1 MRFHRLAL
9 TAVAALLSVG
19 TPLYGGNNG
28 LALAE
33 DAAADAAAES
43 TSASTPPEDAETF
56 EFEAEVHRMLDIVVN
71 SLYQNKDVFLRELIS
86 NASDALDK
94 VRFLALTKPEFMEG
108 KPELEVRIEY
118 DEDAKTLTV
127 RDSGIGMTHDDL
139 VKNLGTVA
147 RSGTTKF
154 IEAMGE
160 GSADMGMIGQFGV
173 GFYSTFLV
181 ADKVTVASK
190 HPESDAQYVWESVN
204 GSSEFFVAKDP
215 RGNTLGRGTEI
226 TLHLKE
232 DAEEYAAGDRVRNLA
247 KYYSE
252 FVMHPIH
259 LRTSK
264 MEEVEVE
271 DEEEE
276 GEAEEKKEGEEGEA
290 EEEKEGEEGEE
301 KKEEDDLEIDEEEE
315 AEEKPK
321 ETKEVLTHSWEEV
334 NTEQAI
340 WTRSKEEITDE
351 EYQGF
356 WKKSLSKSAMSDAKS
371 WIHFNAEGNINFKS
385 ILYLPDEVPPSLMQG
400 NFDMERKGG
409 LKLYV
414 RKVLISDEFE
424 LMPKYLSFIKGVVD
438 SDDLPLNVNRETLQ
452 ESKIIKV
459 ISKKLVRK
467 ALEMLRKLAD
477 KDKAPAK
484 KEDDEEKEVEVDE
497 EGNVIETPEEDE
509 EEDEIDR
516 PKPYLEWY
524 KKFAP
529 SLKMGVIED
538 EANRGKLAKLL
549 RFKSSKTEAEDEYI
563 SLPEYVE
570 RMKDWQDDV
579 YVFAGQ
585 NIDELEKS
593 HFMEQFLEKDV
604 EVLYLT
610 DPVDEYM
617 IQSMRD
623 FEGKKF
629 TAISKEGIKFKDEDE
644 DMVKRREKAYKKKFK
659 PLTKWLN
666 KLYGPSIM
674 RVSISKR
681 LGKAPAIVSSAEYGH
696 SANMERIMRAQAF
709 QHGQDEMMMRAMRV
723 LEINPRHPFIE
734 KLLEGCPPEEDEE
747 ASGFSVEES
756 VEDAAWLLY
765 DMALMNGGFPIQD
778 TKDYSQRMTKVLQTV
793 MGVEDLTLSE
803 EISPPEEEDEPPE
816 VDMDGNE
823 GINLEDF
830 DLDDASDEFEG
841 VDI

>member
-1 MRFHRLAL
+1 MRFSRLAL

-19 TPLYGGNNG
+19 TPLYGGVNNG

-33 DAAADAAAES
+33 ESEAPDAAASYSPPDGAE
-43 TSASTPPEDAETF
+43 PY

-94 VRFLALTKPEFMEG
+94 IRFLALTKPELMED
-108 KPELEVRIEY
+108 KAELEVRIEY
-118 DEDAKTLTV
+118 DEEAKTLTV

-154 IEAMGE
+154 LEAMGD

-173 GFYSTFLV
+173 GFYSSFLV

-190 HPESDAQYVWESVN
+190 HPESDTQYVWEAAN
-204 GSSEFFVAKDP
+204 GSGTFYVNEDP

-232 DAEEYAAGDRVRNLA
+232 DAEEYAAGSRIRDLA

-264 MEEVEVE
+264 MEEVEIE
-271 DEEEE
+271 DDEEETEAEADEAKDEEAKEE
-276 GEAEEKKEGEEGEA
+276 GEESEEKKEG
-290 EEEKEGEEGEE
+290 
-301 KKEEDDLEIDEEEE
+301 DDLEIDEEEDAE
-315 AEEKPK
+315 PEEKPK
-321 ETKEVLTHSWEEV
+321 KTKEVLTHSWEEV

-340 WTRSKEEITDE
+340 WTRSKDEITDD

-356 WKKSLSKSAMSDAKS
+356 WKSLGSSWTNATS

-385 ILYLPDEVPPSLMQG
+385 ILYLPEEVPQSLMQG

-414 RKVLISDEFE
+414 RKVLISDEFD
-424 LMPKYLSFIKGVVD
+424 LMPKYFSFIKGVVD

-452 ESKIIKV
+452 ESKIVKI
-459 ISKKLVRK
+459 IQKKLVRK
-467 ALEMLRKLAD
+467 VLEMLRKLAD
-477 KDKAPAK
+477 KDKAAEK
-484 KEDDEEKEVEVDE
+484 KDDEDDTKEVELDD
-497 EGNVIETPEEDE
+497 EGNVIEVEKDEDE
-509 EEDEIDR
+509 EEDDIDK

-563 SLPEYVE
+563 SLPDYVE
-570 RMKDWQDDV
+570 RMKDWQTDI

-585 NIDELEKS
+585 KVEDMEKS
-593 HFMEQFLEKDV
+593 HFMERFIEKDV

-617 IQSMRD
+617 TQAMRD
-623 FEGKKF
+623 YDGKKF

-644 DMVKRREKAYKKKFK
+644 DLVKRREKAYKTKFK

-666 KLYGPSIM
+666 KLYGPSVM

-709 QHGQDEMMMRAMRV
+709 QHGMKDDSMMRAMRV

-734 KLLEGCPPEEDEE
+734 KLLDGCPPEED
-747 ASGFSVEES
+747 GDDFDVEES
-756 VEDAAWLLY
+756 VKDSAWLLY
-765 DMALMNGGFPIQD
+765 DMALMNGGFPID
-778 TKDYSQRMTKVLQTV
+778 DPDKYSVRMTKVLSGI
-793 MGVEDLTLSE
+793 MGVDDLSLSD
-803 EISPPEEEDEPPE
+803 EIDPPEEEDEPPE
-816 VDMDGNE
+816 VDLDGDE

-830 DLDDASDEFEG
+830 DLDGDEFEG
-841 VDI
+841 MDI

>member
-1 MRFHRLAL
+1 
-9 TAVAALLSVG
+9 
-19 TPLYGGNNG
+19 
-28 LALAE
+28 
-33 DAAADAAAES
+33 
-43 TSASTPPEDAETF
+43 
-56 EFEAEVHRMLDIVVN
+56 MLDIVVN

-94 VRFLALTKPEFMEG
+94 VRFIALTKPEYMEG

-118 DEDAKTLTV
+118 DEEAKTLTV

-173 GFYSTFLV
+173 GFYSTFLI
-181 ADKVTVASK
+181 ADRVSVASK
-190 HPESDAQYVWESVN
+190 HPESDEQYIWESSN
-204 GSSEFFVAKDP
+204 GESSFFVGKDP

-252 FVMHPIH
+252 FVTHPIH

-264 MEEVEVE
+264 MTEVEIE
-271 DEEEE
+271 DEESEE
-276 GEAEEKKEGEEGEA
+276 SEAEEKKE
-290 EEEKEGEEGEE
+290 EGEEGEE
-301 KKEEDDLEIDEEEE
+301 KEEKDDLEIDEEEDAE
-315 AEEKPK
+315 EEKPK
-321 ETKEVLTHSWEEV
+321 KTKEVLTHSWEEV
-334 NTEQAI
+334 NSEQAI
-340 WTRSKEEITDE
+340 WTRSKDEITDE
-351 EYQGF
+351 EYNGF
-356 WKKSLSKSAMSDAKS
+356 WKNVNKNANSDAAS

-385 ILYLPDEVPPSLMQG
+385 LLYLPSDVPQSLMQG
-400 NFDMERKGG
+400 NFDTERKGG

-484 KEDDEEKEVEVDE
+484 KEEDEEKEVELDD
-497 EGNVIETPEEDE
+497 EGNIVETVEDE
-509 EEDEIDR
+509 DDEEDEIDR

-549 RFKSSKTEAEDEYI
+549 RFKSSKTEGEDEYI
-563 SLPEYVE
+563 SLPEYIE

-617 IQSMRD
+617 TQAMRD

-666 KLYGPSIM
+666 KLYGPNVM

-734 KLLEGCPPEEDEE
+734 KLLEGIPAGEDAAEDYQAEENTM
-747 ASGFSVEES
+747 
-756 VEDAAWLLY
+756 DAAWLLY
-765 DMALMNGGFPIQD
+765 DMALMNGGFPISD
-778 TKDYSQRMTKVLQTV
+778 AKEYSARMMKVLKMV
-793 MGVEDLTLSE
+793 MDVDELTLSE
-803 EISPPEEEDEPPE
+803 EISPAEEEDEPPE

-830 DLDDASDEFEG
+830 NLDDFSDEFEG
-841 VDI
+841 ADI

>member
-1 MRFHRLAL
+1 MRFHRVAL
-9 TAVAALLSVG
+9 TALAALLSVG
-19 TPLYGGNNG
+19 TPLYGSSGAYYG
-28 LALAE
+28 LALADE
-33 DAAADAAAES
+33 TASEAPES
-43 TSASTPPEDAETF
+43 VGYNPPEGAETF
-56 EFEAEVHRMLDIVVN
+56 EFEAEVNRMLDIVVN

-94 VRFLALTKPEFMEG
+94 IRFLALTKPELMEG

-118 DEDAKTLTV
+118 DEEAKTLTI
-127 RDSGIGMTHDDL
+127 RDSGIGMTHEDL

-190 HPESDAQYVWESVN
+190 HPESDEQYVWESTN
-204 GSSEFFVAKDP
+204 GSNSFFVAKDP

-232 DAEEYAAGDRVRNLA
+232 DAEEYASGDRIRDLA
-247 KYYSE
+247 KHYSE

-264 MEEVEVE
+264 MTEVEVE
-271 DEEEE
+271 DEEDDT
-276 GEAEEKKEGEEGEA
+276 
-290 EEEKEGEEGEE
+290 EEKEEEEDGDE
-301 KKEEDDLEIDEEEE
+301 KKKDDLEIDEEEE
-315 AEEKPK
+315 EDIEEKPK
-321 ETKEVLTHSWEEV
+321 KTKEVLTHSWEEV

-340 WTRSKEEITDE
+340 WTRSKDDINDDD
-351 EYQGF
+351 YQGF
-356 WKKSLSKSAMSDAKS
+356 WKSISKQSYSNATT

-385 ILYLPDEVPPSLMQG
+385 ILYLPSEVPPSLMQG
-400 NFDMERKGG
+400 NFDLERKGG

-477 KDKAPAK
+477 KDKET
-484 KEDDEEKEVEVDE
+484 KEEKEEKEVELDD
-497 EGNVIETPEEDE
+497 EGNIIEPEKEDE
-509 EEDEIDR
+509 DEDDIDK

-538 EANRGKLAKLL
+538 EANRSKLAKLL
-549 RFKSSKTEAEDEYI
+549 RFKSSKTEAEDDYL
-563 SLPEYVE
+563 SLPEYIE
-570 RMKDWQDDV
+570 RMKDWQDDI

-585 NIDELEKS
+585 SIEEMEKS
-593 HFMEQFLEKDV
+593 HFMEQFLAKDV
-604 EVLYLT
+604 EVIYLT
-610 DPVDEYM
+610 DPIDEYM
-617 IQSMRD
+617 MQSMRD

-629 TAISKEGIKFKDEDE
+629 VAISKEGIKFKDEDE
-644 DMVKRREKAYKKKFK
+644 DLVKRREKAYKQKFK

-709 QHGQDEMMMRAMRV
+709 QHGQDESMMRAMRV

-734 KLLEGCPPEEDEE
+734 KLLAGAPPEDGAE
-747 ASGFSVEES
+747 GFVVDSS
-756 VEDAAWLLY
+756 TEDAAWILY
-765 DMALMNGGFPIQD
+765 DMALLNGGFPISD
-778 TKDYSQRMTKVLQTV
+778 SKSYSDRMMKVLQT
-793 MGVEDLTLSE
+793 MIGVDDLTLSE

-816 VDMDGNE
+816 VDLNGNE
-823 GINLEDF
+823 GLNVEDF
-830 DLDDASDEFEG
+830 DLDEFET
-841 VDI
+841 